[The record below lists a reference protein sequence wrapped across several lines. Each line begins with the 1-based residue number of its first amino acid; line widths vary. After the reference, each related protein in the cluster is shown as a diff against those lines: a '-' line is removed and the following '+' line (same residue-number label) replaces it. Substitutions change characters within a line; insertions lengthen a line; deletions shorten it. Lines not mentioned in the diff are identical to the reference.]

1 MISLQVSANRAQ
13 SASDK
18 RAIAD
23 HETLISLHTMARQ
36 QIDTL
41 HGQDRILAKLDNFA
55 RKDMPGQQHEIAETV
70 SKILQRVGGGP
81 VTR

>member
-41 HGQDRILAKLDNFA
+41 HGQDRILAKLDNF
-55 RKDMPGQQHEIAETV
+55 DMPGQQHAIAETV

>member
-1 MISLQVSANRAQ
+1 
-13 SASDK
+13 
-18 RAIAD
+18 
-23 HETLISLHTMARQ
+23 MARQ

-41 HGQDRILAKLDNFA
+41 HGQDRILAKLDNF
-55 RKDMPGQQHEIAETV
+55 DMPGQQHAIAETV